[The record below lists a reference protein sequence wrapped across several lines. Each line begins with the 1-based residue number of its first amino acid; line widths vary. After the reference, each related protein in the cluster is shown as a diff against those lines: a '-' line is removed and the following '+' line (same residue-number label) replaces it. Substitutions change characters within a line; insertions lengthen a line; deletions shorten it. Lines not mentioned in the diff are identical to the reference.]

1 MKNLKTIKTI
11 NMKNLLITLS
21 ISLFTVVAFSQD
33 LSGTW
38 NGEVKGSKG
47 QIPFVF
53 TIENNDGTYV
63 TTIDIPSKR
72 VLGLKPKA
80 THLKD
85 GKLLVDGSNLGIKY
99 EGKYDKGKMHFEGTF
114 TEGANSFP
122 LNLKKGEAKTAEVN
136 KRPQEPVKPYPYV
149 EEEVIFKN
157 ENAGVSLSGTL
168 TLPNKNGKF
177 PVVVLM
183 SGTGPQDRDET
194 ISGHKPFLVLADYLT
209 RQGIAVLRYDD
220 RGFAKS
226 TGNHAVSTS
235 RDFVDDAICAVQYLK
250 TRKDMNKKNIGIIGH
265 SEGGSMAPMIA
276 NRSKNVSFIVLL
288 AGTGI
293 PGSEFSL
300 MQSKA
305 FRPFPV
311 PNEKAYED
319 AIREAIKIASSNKN
333 LDDVK
338 SELTTHYGNTI
349 APILKPMVG
358 SDDKVKEIIGKL
370 VEGRTTPHSRYFYNY
385 NPQDELKK
393 VKVPVLSLNGS
404 KDIQV
409 NATVNQS
416 GIRSALSKSGNK
428 DFKVI
433 ELPNLNHFFQECE
446 TGKMDE
452 YSKIDQTFSP
462 IALQEISKWIKD
474 HIKK

>member
-1 MKNLKTIKTI
+1 
-11 NMKNLLITLS
+11 MKNLLITLC
-21 ISLFTVVAFSQD
+21 ISLFTTFGFAQD
-33 LSGTW
+33 LSGKW
-38 NGEVKGSKG
+38 NGEIKGRKG

-53 TIENNDGTYV
+53 TIENNNGTYV

-85 GKLLVDGSNLGIKY
+85 GKLFVDGSNLGIKY
-99 EGKYDKGKMHFEGTF
+99 EGKYNKSKMHFEGTF
-114 TEGANSFP
+114 TEGVNSFL
-122 LNLKKGEAKTAEVN
+122 LNLKKGVAKVSEVK
-136 KRPQEPVKPYPYV
+136 KRPQEPIKPYPYI
-149 EEEVIFKN
+149 EEEVVFKN

-168 TLPNKNGKF
+168 TLPKGKGKF
-177 PVVVLM
+177 PVVVLI
-183 SGTGPQDRDET
+183 SGSGPQDRDET
-194 ISGHKPFLVLADYLT
+194 FAGHKPFLVLADYLT
-209 RQGIAVLRYDD
+209 QNGIAVLRYDD

-226 TGNHAVSTS
+226 TGNHAASTS
-235 RDFVDDAICAVQYLK
+235 EDFVEDAIRAVQYLK
-250 TRKDMNKKNIGIIGH
+250 SRKGIDKNNIGIIGH

-276 NRSKNVSFIVLL
+276 NRSKDVSFIVML

-300 MQSKA
+300 MQAKS

-311 PNEKAYED
+311 PDEKAYER
-319 AIREAIKIASSNKN
+319 AIREAIKIASSDKKIN
-333 LDDVK
+333 DVK
-338 SELTTHYGNTI
+338 SELATHYIKTI

-370 VEGRTTPHSRYFYNY
+370 VESRTTPHSRYFYNY
-385 NPQDELKK
+385 NPQDELEKLK
-393 VKVPVLSLNGS
+393 IPVLSLSGS

-409 NATVNQS
+409 NAKVNQS
-416 GIRSALSKSGNK
+416 GIKKALTKGKNK

-452 YSKIDQTFSP
+452 YSQIDQTFSP
-462 IALQEISKWIKD
+462 IALQEVSKWIKS

>member
-1 MKNLKTIKTI
+1 
-11 NMKNLLITLS
+11 MKNLLITLC
-21 ISLFTVVAFSQD
+21 ISLFTTFCFSQD
-33 LSGTW
+33 LTGKWT
-38 NGEVKGSKG
+38 GEVKGSKG

-53 TIENNDGTYV
+53 IIENNNGTYV

-80 THLKD
+80 THLKN
-85 GKLLVDGSNLGIKY
+85 GELFVDGSNLGIKY
-99 EGKYDKGKMHFEGTF
+99 QGKYNKDKMHFEGTF

-122 LNLKKGEAKTAEVN
+122 LNLKKGEIKMAKLD

-149 EEEVIFKN
+149 EEEVVFKN
-157 ENAGVSLSGTL
+157 ESADVSLSGTL
-168 TLPNKNGKF
+168 TLPKGNGKF
-177 PVVVLM
+177 PVVILM

-194 ISGHKPFLVLADYLT
+194 NAGHKPFLVLADYLT
-209 RQGIAVLRYDD
+209 RNGIAVLRYDD

-226 TGNHAVSTS
+226 TGNHAASTS
-235 RDFVDDAICAVQYLK
+235 EDFVIDAICAVEYIK
-250 TRKDMNKKNIGIIGH
+250 SRNNIDKKNIGIIGH
-265 SEGGSMAPMIA
+265 SEGGSMAPMVA
-276 NRSKNVSFIVLL
+276 NRSKDVSFIVML

-311 PNEKAYED
+311 PDEKVYEN
-319 AIREAIKIASSNKN
+319 AIRQAIKIASSDKKI
-333 LDDVK
+333 DEVK
-338 SELTTHYGNTI
+338 SELTAHYGNTI
-349 APILKPMVG
+349 APILKALVG

-385 NPQDELKK
+385 NPQDELEKI
-393 VKVPVLSLNGS
+393 KVPVLSLNGS

-409 NATVNQS
+409 NAKVNQE
-416 GIRSALSKSGNK
+416 GIRNALAKSENK

-433 ELPNLNHFFQECE
+433 ELPGLNHFFQECE

-462 IALQEISKWIKD
+462 IVLQEISYWITK